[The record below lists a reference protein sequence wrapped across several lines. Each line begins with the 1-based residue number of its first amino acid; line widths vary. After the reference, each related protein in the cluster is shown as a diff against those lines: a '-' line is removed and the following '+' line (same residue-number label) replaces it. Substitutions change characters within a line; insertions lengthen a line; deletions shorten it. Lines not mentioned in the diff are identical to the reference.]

1 MFKVTNL
8 NKYYYK
14 NKPNEN
20 HVLKDITLEFPE
32 TGLVTIFGESGCGK
46 TTLLNVLG
54 LLDKFDS
61 GVITIDGIEYKSYK
75 PNLFD
80 EIRNKKIGYIFQ
92 NYNLLPT
99 SNVYDNVALPLTMLG
114 ITDKD
119 EIERRVTYS
128 LSKVGLEKF
137 RRRNSQM
144 LSGGQQQRVAIARAI
159 AKNPDIIIA
168 DEPTGNL
175 DSNNTFEVMNI
186 IKKISKDRLV
196 ILVSH
201 EKNLVDYY
209 SDRIIEIKDGAIV
222 SDRLNK
228 GESLNHKDTRN
239 IYLKDYEL
247 SSSKDNNLN
256 LSFYKDE
263 NSDELNVD
271 FIYRNGE
278 IYIKSKENKKIHI
291 VDELSEVKL
300 IDASEEEF
308 NQNMKDL
315 DSDFNLD
322 ELGDASSFS
331 TKTGGYVSFFGSIK
345 KGFSKTHNFIKRSKL
360 TIIAFII
367 TTVIFVFNLAS
378 ITSTL
383 SFSKKEFL
391 TTSENTVIVN
401 ISNAEA
407 KDGKSIDSIKEMF
420 KNDSNIISIR
430 DASFGIL
437 FEYIDVR
444 NFYAKGQD
452 VMVPMYFVPN
462 EKYNYTIT
470 TGSDISGEYDMLISS
485 WAAEMVLKS
494 SQAKSNG
501 ITSANELIG
510 LKMSLYVMGEY
521 LDFTVKGVTTE
532 DSYATI
538 ISKTVFDKMNGNLY
552 SYSSN
557 DNKIYIETTN
567 KEDTI
572 NKLESSFKRVFDA
585 VEDGRKEYL
594 LNTLSNNLMRVITL
608 VVMAIALMIYILL
621 IVRASMFRKIK
632 EIGVLRTIGARRRDV
647 INIFMG
653 EMIALT
659 TKTSLVAY
667 VITTLFILFFKSQV
681 DLSDLG
687 ISLLKVNPLS
697 ILIGIVLIYLVN
709 IISAVLPVLFLTRK
723 TPIEIT
729 KKYDI

>member
-300 IDASEEEF
+300 LDASAEEF